1 LIENSETSRTILK
14 WTEKEINKNKIITK
28 KKKENFQKLKSSAT
42 GSISNLL
49 AITPLNEKPKKQL
62 KRSASTEIFNLE
74 AAYIKGK
81 KMLSKNASFSS
92 LPFKKTDL
100 KEVKKSMK
108 IT

>member
-1 LIENSETSRTILK
+1 MK

-28 KKKENFQKLKSSAT
+28 QKIEKFKKLKASAT

-49 AITPLNEKPKKQL
+49 AVTPLNEKPKKQL

-74 AAYIKGK
+74 AAFVKGK

-100 KEVKKSMK
+100 KEMKSKMK